1 MKHQIE
7 PTWERE
13 FLEFAIASGALR
25 FGEFNLKS
33 GRLSPYFFNT
43 GLFNDGALLSRLSQ
57 FYARMLNAVEQ
68 QPFMLFGP
76 AYKGIPLVATVAT
89 ALAEQYNRVVPF
101 AFNRK
106 EEKDHGEGGLIVGA
120 KLTGRVVIVDDVI
133 TAGTSATEAVEIIT
147 AAGATP
153 VALAIA
159 LDREEKGGSDMTV
172 TNEITKKLG
181 IEVHS
186 IAKFSSLIHY
196 LRETPLLADNVTS
209 LESYHMLYG
218 DSKN

>member
-7 PTWERE
+7 SNWEHE
-13 FLEFAIASGALR
+13 FLEFAISSGALR

-43 GLFNDGALLSRLSQ
+43 GLFNNGALLSILSR
-57 FYARMLNAVEQ
+57 FYAKMLNTVEQ

-89 ALAEQYNRVVPF
+89 ALAEEYNRVVPF

-106 EEKDHGEGGLIVGA
+106 EIKDHGEGGLIIGA
-120 KLTGRVVIVDDVI
+120 KLTGRVVIVDDVV
-133 TAGTSATEAVEIIT
+133 TAGTSATQAAELIT

-159 LDREEKGGSDMTV
+159 LDREEKGISDVTV
-172 TNEITKKLG
+172 TDEIRNRLD
-181 IEVHS
+181 IDVHS
-186 IAKFSSLIHY
+186 IAKFSSLIKH
-196 LRETPLLADNVTS
+196 LREIPLLSDNVPL
-209 LESYHMLYG
+209 LEAYHALYG
-218 DSKN
+218 ASQS